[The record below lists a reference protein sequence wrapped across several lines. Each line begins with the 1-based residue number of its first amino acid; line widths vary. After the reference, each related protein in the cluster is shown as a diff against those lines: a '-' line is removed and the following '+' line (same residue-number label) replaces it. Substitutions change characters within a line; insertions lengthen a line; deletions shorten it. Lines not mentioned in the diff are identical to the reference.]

1 MIKLSHTV
9 NCGANFKMSII
20 LMVSIFLAGLIT
32 GAVLV
37 FLVMQNL
44 QNSKADALHK
54 AYNDIYEKMQLQFE
68 NLSNK
73 IFKETTQDFS
83 NTSKERIN
91 EILEPFKEKFEE
103 LKKQAA
109 FNNQQFAQLD
119 LHIKDVIQTGTK
131 ISNDTNALA
140 SALRGDNMKQGKWGE
155 LILEKVLELSGL
167 RKGEEYLLQANFD
180 SKKPDATI
188 LLPDNKAVFIDAKTS
203 LASYDAYLNAQSEE
217 EAQTSLKQFK
227 DSIKAHIAG
236 LAKREYFEIENFVSP
251 EYVLMFIPVE
261 SCYSLLFA
269 NNAELWE
276 LAWKNKIMPVS
287 PSTLLA
293 ALKIINS
300 FNMANRQNKN
310 AQEIATLAGKMI
322 DKFADMVKD
331 LNNVQVN
338 LSRAMT
344 KLSGRDNLIRH
355 CERLNELGAK
365 SNKQIPEP
373 AAIEQKEETPANV

>member
-1 MIKLSHTV
+1 MIAV
-9 NCGANFKMSII
+9 
-20 LMVSIFLAGLIT
+20 IFLAGLAT
-32 GAVLV
+32 GALSV
-37 FLVMQNL
+37 FFIMKNIQDNKTEIMQ
-44 QNSKADALHK
+44 K
-54 AYNDIYEKMQLQFE
+54 AYDDIYEKMKLQFE

-83 NTSKERIN
+83 TTSKERIN

-103 LKKQAA
+103 LKKQST

-119 LHIKDVIQTGTK
+119 LHIKDVIQTGAK

-140 SALRGDNMKQGKWGE
+140 SALKGDNMKQGKWGE

-167 RKGEEYLLQANFD
+167 RKGEEYLLQAGFD

-203 LASYDAYLNAQSEE
+203 LASYDAYINAQNEQDAMS
-217 EAQTSLKQFK
+217 ALKQFK
-227 DSIKAHIAG
+227 DSIKSHIAG
-236 LAKREYFEIENFVSP
+236 LSKREYFEIDNFVSP

-261 SCYSLLFA
+261 SCYAMLFA
-269 NNAELWE
+269 DNAELWE

-300 FNMANRQNKN
+300 FNMVNRQNKN
-310 AQEIATLAGKMI
+310 AQEIASLAGKMM

-331 LNNVQVN
+331 LNSVQGS
-338 LSRAMT
+338 LTKAMT
-344 KLSGRDNLIRH
+344 KLSGRDNLIRQ

-365 SNKQIPEP
+365 STKQIPEP
-373 AAIEQKEETPANV
+373 ALTTEQQEVTV

>member
-1 MIKLSHTV
+1 METTSL
-9 NCGANFKMSII
+9 
-20 LMVSIFLAGLIT
+20 SIFLTGLTTGIVTGIAAGAIVT
-32 GAVLV
+32 
-37 FLVMQNL
+37 FFIMKNIWKNQTETT
-44 QNSKADALHK
+44 QK
-54 AYNDIYEKMQLQFE
+54 AYSDIYEKMQLQFE

-83 NTSKERIN
+83 NMSKERIN

-103 LKKQAA
+103 LKKQST
-109 FNNQQFAQLD
+109 FNIEQGAKLD
-119 LHIKDVIQTGTK
+119 MHIKEVIEAGNK
-131 ISNDTNALA
+131 ISNDTNTLA
-140 SALRGDNMKQGKWGE
+140 SALKGDNMKQGRWGE

-167 RKGEEYLLQANFD
+167 RKDEEYLLQASFA

-203 LASYDAYLNAQSEE
+203 LASYDAFLNAENEDETQF
-217 EAQTSLKQFK
+217 ALRQFK
-227 DSIKAHIAG
+227 DSVKTHISG
-236 LAKREYFEIENFVSP
+236 LSKREYFEIDDFVSP
-251 EYVLMFIPVE
+251 EYVLMFIPIE

-269 NNAELWE
+269 DNGELWE

-310 AQEIATLAGKMI
+310 AQEIAALAGKMM

-331 LNNVQVN
+331 LNGVQAN
-338 LSRAMT
+338 LSKAMT
-344 KLSGRDNLIRH
+344 KLAGRDNLVRQ
-355 CERLNELGAK
+355 CERLTELGAK
-365 SNKQIPEP
+365 NSKQIPEP
-373 AAIEQKEETPANV
+373 SLIEVKEQEELSLLK